1 MEVHSSLGATF
12 GEAVCGEALSVE
24 LQLRKVPFRTQVPFP
39 IFYEDVRLPAFYRA
53 DFVCFENIVVEL
65 KSMKVKSG
73 TIEEAQML
81 RYLRASGMSLGLLF
95 NFGLPRLEYR
105 RFIITPGQF
114 WSAQEGTS
122 DLHDP

>member
-1 MEVHSSLGATF
+1 MEVHSALGCTF
-12 GEAVCGEALSVE
+12 GEAVCGEALGVE
-24 LQLRKVPFRTQVPFP
+24 LQLRKIPFRTQVPFP
-39 IFYEDVRLPAFYRA
+39 IFYKEIKLPAFYRA
-53 DFVCFENIVVEL
+53 DFVCYDNIVVEL

-105 RFIITPGQF
+105 RFIISPAQF
-114 WSAQEGTS
+114 WSAPKAVL
-122 DLHDP
+122 DIRDP